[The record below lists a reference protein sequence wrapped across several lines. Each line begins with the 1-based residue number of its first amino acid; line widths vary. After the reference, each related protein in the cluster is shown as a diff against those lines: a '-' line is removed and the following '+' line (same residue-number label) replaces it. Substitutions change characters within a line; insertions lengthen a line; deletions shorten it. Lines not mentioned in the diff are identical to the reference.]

1 MREALDKEY
10 VLRPIGVIYS
20 KYKTREEAPPQA
32 GGAVSQVEVFEEY
45 AEGLADLEK
54 FIHVILLYWLHKSPG
69 YHLSVMTPWDTKP
82 HGLFATRTPDRPNP
96 SGLQVVELLKID
108 GQILHVRSVDAI
120 DGTPLI
126 DIKPYSTSVIRK
138 LVGGLK
144 TNEDMTQVKVAV
156 LGKAKSRK

>member
-1 MREALDKEY
+1 
-10 VLRPIGVIYS
+10 
-20 KYKTREEAPPQA
+20 
-32 GGAVSQVEVFEEY
+32 
-45 AEGLADLEK
+45 
-54 FIHVILLYWLHKSPG
+54 
-69 YHLSVMTPWDTKP
+69 MTPWDTKP